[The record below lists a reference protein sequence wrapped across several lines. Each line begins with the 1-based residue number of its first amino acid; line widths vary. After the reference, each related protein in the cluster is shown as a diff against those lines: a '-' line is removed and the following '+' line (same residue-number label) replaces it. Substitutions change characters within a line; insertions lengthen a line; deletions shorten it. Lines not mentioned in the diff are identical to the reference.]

1 MKTFKMF
8 LLFLLLWLQYSLWLG
23 KNGILDYIK
32 IHEKVAMQ
40 KKKNECLDM
49 RNKKIILEIE
59 NFNKNVKNVNNDKK
73 I

>member
-32 IHEKVAMQ
+32 IYEKVAMQ

-73 I
+73 M